1 LPSKDFIMKKT
12 AFLGALVLV
21 LAVMAP
27 LALWAQVT
35 FIINQVPAYTPA
47 NANIYMAG
55 TMNGWNPASAAHQLT
70 RLPDSSWAITLPT
83 PSSTLQFKFT
93 RGSWATVEG
102 TATGGPRANRSYA
115 VGGADTVRISI
126 LSWEDLHGGG
136 GGGGQS
142 TANAQVQVLTDSF
155 YMPQLNRYRR
165 IWAYLPPDY
174 DSLTNKRYPVIYMH
188 DAQNLFDNLTAFA
201 GEWEIDESMNSL
213 FQQGDRGAIVIGINN
228 GGSQRINEYSPWV
241 NAQYGGGQG
250 AAYVDFIVQ
259 TLKPYVDQQFRTD
272 STRLGTAIWGSSM
285 GGLISQYAAMQY
297 QSVFSKVGVFSPS
310 LWFSSQVYSQVSSIG
325 KQFPMKFFILAG
337 AQESASLVAQVT
349 QLKNDLLANG
359 FTASEVE
366 LVVKADGQ
374 HSEWFWRRE
383 FKPAYQWLFSS
394 ASAQLEQALPSI
406 QVYPNPATDRVYVAW
421 GDEKIAFYQLLDVQG
436 RVVLNGEVQAGDS
449 ISIATVSPGM
459 YQLRLSSGSRLYHSK
474 LVVR

>member
-1 LPSKDFIMKKT
+1 MRKT
-12 AFLGALVLV
+12 AFLGALAL
-21 LAVMAP
+21 LLGGMAP
-27 LALWAQVT
+27 VQLQAQLT
-35 FIINQVPAYTPA
+35 FIVNQVPAYTPA
-47 NANIYMAG
+47 NAPIYLAG
-55 TMNGWNPASAAHQLT
+55 TMNNWNPASSTHQLS

-83 PSSTLQFKFT
+83 PTSNLQFKFT
-93 RGSWATVEG
+93 RGSWASVEG
-102 TATGGPRANRSYA
+102 NASGGPRPNRSYA
-115 VGGADTVRISI
+115 VGGPDTVFISI
-126 LSWEDLHGGG
+126 LSWEDLHGG

-174 DSLTNKRYPVIYMH
+174 DSLTSKRYPVIYMH

-201 GEWEIDESMNSL
+201 GEWEVDESMNSL
-213 FQQGDRGAIVIGINN
+213 FQQGDPGAIVIGINN
-228 GGSQRINEYSPWV
+228 GGSQRLNEYSPWV

-250 AAYVDFIVQ
+250 ADYVDFIVQ
-259 TLKPYVDQQFRTD
+259 TLKPYIDQNFRTD

-285 GGLISQYAAMQY
+285 GGLISQYAAMEH

-310 LWFSSQVYSQVSSIG
+310 LWFSSAVYSQVSSIG
-325 KQFPMKFFILAG
+325 KQFPMKFYILAG
-337 AQESASLVAQVT
+337 AQESANMVNQVT

-359 FTASEVE
+359 FTAAEVE

-383 FKPAYQWLFSS
+383 FKPAYQWLFST
-394 ASAQLEQALPSI
+394 ASAQLEQTLPSI

-421 GDEKIAFYQLLDVQG
+421 GDEQAAFYQLLDIQG
-436 RVVLNGEVQAGDS
+436 RIVLDGSVQAGDS
-449 ISIATVSPGM
+449 ISLAGLSAGM
-459 YQLRLSSGSRLYHSK
+459 YQLRLSSGSALYHAK
-474 LVVR
+474 LLVR

>member
-1 LPSKDFIMKKT
+1 MKKT
-12 AFLGALVLV
+12 AFLSALVLV
-21 LAVMAP
+21 LGGMAP
-27 LALWAQVT
+27 VILWAQVT

-126 LSWEDLHGGG
+126 LSWEDLHAG

-174 DSLTNKRYPVIYMH
+174 DSLTSKRYPVIYMH

-213 FQQGDRGAIVIGINN
+213 FQQGDHGAIVIGINN
-228 GGSQRINEYSPWV
+228 GGGQRINEYSPWV

-250 AAYVDFIVQ
+250 DEYVDFIVQ
-259 TLKPYVDQQFRTD
+259 ILKPYIDQQFRTD

-285 GGLISQYAAMQY
+285 GALISQYAAMQY

-310 LWFSSQVYSQVSSIG
+310 LWFSSQVYSQVSTIG

-337 AQESASLVAQVT
+337 AQESASMVTQVT

-383 FKPAYQWLFSS
+383 FKPAYQWLFST
-394 ASAQLEQALPSI
+394 ATAQMEQVVQQLD
-406 QVYPNPATDRVYVAW
+406 VYPNPATDRVYVALS
-421 GDEKIAFYQLLDVQG
+421 DHQAAFYQLIDLQG
-436 RVVLNGEVQAGDS
+436 RVVRNGNMVAGDS
-449 ISIATVSPGM
+449 ISLAGVTAGL
-459 YQLRLSSGSRLYHSK
+459 YQLRLSSGSAVYHSK
-474 LVVR
+474 LLVR

>member
-1 LPSKDFIMKKT
+1 MKKT
-12 AFLGALVLV
+12 AFLSALVLV
-21 LAVMAP
+21 FGGMAP
-27 LALWAQVT
+27 VILWAQVT

-47 NANIYMAG
+47 NTNIYMAG

-126 LSWEDLHGGG
+126 LSWEDLHAG

-174 DSLTNKRYPVIYMH
+174 DSLTSKRYPVIYMH

-213 FQQGDRGAIVIGINN
+213 FQQGDHGAIVIGINN
-228 GGSQRINEYSPWV
+228 GGGQRINEYSPWV

-250 AAYVDFIVQ
+250 DEYVDFIVQ
-259 TLKPYVDQQFRTD
+259 TLKPYIDQQFRTD

-285 GGLISQYAAMQY
+285 GGLISQYAAMQN

-337 AQESASLVAQVT
+337 AQESANLVAQVT

-359 FTASEVE
+359 FTATEVE
-366 LVVKADGQ
+366 LVIKADGQ

-383 FKPAYQWLFSS
+383 FKPAYQWLFST
-394 ASAQLEQALPSI
+394 ATAQAEQVAQQLD
-406 QVYPNPATDRVYVAW
+406 VYPNPATDRVYVAL
-421 GDEKIAFYQLLDVQG
+421 GDHQAAFYQLIDLQG
-436 RVVLNGEVQAGDS
+436 RVVRNGNMVAGDS
-449 ISIATVSPGM
+449 ISLAGVTEGL
-459 YQLRLSSGSRLYHSK
+459 YQLRLSSGSTVYYSK
-474 LVVR
+474 LLVH